1 MCQTLMI
8 LSAFLL
14 ILPLSSCDK
23 IATSL
28 RLIKA
33 DTAYN
38 QAKFD
43 KAIEI
48 YKEVLENH
56 PDEAEIHWKLGISY
70 YSKGDLESVQKQVVR
85 LKKLGAEELAR
96 DLEHLLESPE

>member
-1 MCQTLMI
+1 MRFVLI
-8 LSAFLL
+8 LLVFLF
-14 ILPLSSCDK
+14 ILPLTSCDK

-38 QAKFD
+38 QAQFD
-43 KAIEI
+43 KSIEI

-56 PDEAEIHWKLGISY
+56 PDDAQIHWKLGISY
-70 YSKGDLESVQKQVVR
+70 YSKGDLESVKKQVVR
-85 LKKLGAEELAR
+85 LRKLGAEELAQ
-96 DLEHLLESPE
+96 DLEHLLETPE